1 MEGVTNSAMDW
12 MMDKALEEI
21 TARLPSAETVGEFFV
36 VWLLLGVMA
45 FAVFQLCKKAYRAAA
60 HRRTV
65 RYLIKQEPPDFE
77 ELARITKEWRTKG
90 AGGGK

>member
-1 MEGVTNSAMDW
+1 MEGVTDSAMDW
-12 MMDKALEEI
+12 IMDKIMEEV
-21 TARLPSAETVGEFFV
+21 TAGLPSAETVGEFLV
-36 VWLLLGVMA
+36 AWLLVGLLA
-45 FAVFQLCKKAYRAAA
+45 FVLFRLCKKAYRAAA